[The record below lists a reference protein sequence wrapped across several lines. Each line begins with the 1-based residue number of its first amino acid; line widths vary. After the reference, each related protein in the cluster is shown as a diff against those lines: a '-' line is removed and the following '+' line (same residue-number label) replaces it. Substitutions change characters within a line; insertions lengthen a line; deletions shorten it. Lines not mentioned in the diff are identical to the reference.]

1 MKHLFTTILIS
12 FSLLASTQHLHQVL
26 ILNEGYFDYT
36 NNVSVEPVKIG
47 SYDVNNDIYTTVNTL
62 NGARFASDMVVKD
75 GYYYVA
81 ADSIIYKFD
90 LNNHQELARTTCTGV
105 RNLAVHNDKLIA
117 TRGDYDN
124 TTFMPIFFE
133 SYLKVYN
140 TSDLTL
146 HTDFDTTNGPQFAS
160 QNILIPEFSSS
171 FNKAF
176 ILINNAYDWGNEK
189 GLVGVLDLSTMTYEN
204 EIDLGA
210 DGINPDNIMY
220 HNGSIYTVNNKDW
233 SGASISKIDINSM
246 TLTTTNNISSVS
258 TGCGTSCLKEG
269 NIVYQISQDST
280 LIEYD
285 VVNMNNVGPIANYS
299 TNFYALAVDPTSGHL
314 FASNTDFYSYGK
326 VEIYDLMNNYIN
338 QFSTDI
344 TPGKIV
350 FDVRF
355 NTGID
360 EIKNDLTVYPN
371 PASDMLNINGISEGN
386 YSIFNILGE
395 VIYSHVIKQDKI
407 TIDISSLQ
415 SGKYFIQI
423 ESNGKMSKMSSFV
436 KI

>member
-12 FSLLASTQHLHQVL
+12 FSLLVSAQHLHQVL

-47 SYDVNNDIYTTVNTL
+47 SYDVNNDTYTTVNTL
-62 NGARFASDMVVKD
+62 SGARFASDMVIKD
-75 GYYYVA
+75 GYYFVA
-81 ADSIIYKFD
+81 ADSVIYKFD

-117 TRGDYDN
+117 SRGDYDN

-189 GLVGVLDLSTMTYEN
+189 GLVGVLDLNTMTYEN

-210 DGINPDNIMY
+210 DGVNPDNLMY

-233 SGASISKIDINSM
+233 SGASISKIDANSM

-285 VVNMNNVGPIANYS
+285 VVNMNNVGPLANYS
-299 TNFYALAVDPTSGHL
+299 SNFYALAVDPTSGYL

-326 VEIYDLMNNYIN
+326 VEIYDMMNNYVD

-355 NTGID
+355 NTGI
-360 EIKNDLTVYPN
+360 EKIKNEIIIYPN
-371 PASDMLNINGISEGN
+371 PASDMININGIDEGSC
-386 YSIFNILGE
+386 SILNILGE
-395 VIYSHVIKQDKI
+395 VIYRNVINQNN
-407 TIDISSLQ
+407 TTVDISFLK

-423 ESNGKMSKMSSFV
+423 ESNGEISKMSSFV